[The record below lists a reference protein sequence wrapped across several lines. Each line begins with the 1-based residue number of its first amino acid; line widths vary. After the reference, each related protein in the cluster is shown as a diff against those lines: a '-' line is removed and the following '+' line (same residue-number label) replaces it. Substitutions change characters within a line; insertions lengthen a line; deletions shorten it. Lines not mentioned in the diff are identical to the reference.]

1 MAWVQLVALLA
12 LLECCFFA
20 YAVGKARETYQLK
33 APATTGNDMFERYF
47 RVQQNTIEQ
56 LVLFLPSLFI
66 AAAYWPAQWVAALGA
81 VYLVGRLIYFRAYV
95 TDPRSRSLGF
105 LLSSAP
111 VIVLIVAGVIGVVRV
126 LLSS

>member
-20 YAVGKARETYQLK
+20 YAVGKAREIYQLK
-33 APATTGNDMFERYF
+33 APATTGNEMFERYF

-105 LLSSAP
+105 LLSTAP
-111 VIVLIVAGVIGVVRV
+111 VFVLIVAGSIGVVRV